1 MVLFRPCDSPNNGS
15 VTRFTSECD
24 LCVEMLTEY
33 IAASNEVVDT
43 KQRLHSRTPPSA
55 QQLAASLIDH
65 ALKRR
70 ESTRKRLLNHKEKQ
84 H

>member
-1 MVLFRPCDSPNNGS
+1 M
-15 VTRFTSECD
+15 TRFTAECD

-43 KQRLHSRTPPSA
+43 KERLHSHQPPSA
-55 QQLAASLIDH
+55 QQLAASLINH

-70 ESTRKRLLNHKEKQ
+70 ESTRKRLFDHQQQ
-84 H
+84 HH